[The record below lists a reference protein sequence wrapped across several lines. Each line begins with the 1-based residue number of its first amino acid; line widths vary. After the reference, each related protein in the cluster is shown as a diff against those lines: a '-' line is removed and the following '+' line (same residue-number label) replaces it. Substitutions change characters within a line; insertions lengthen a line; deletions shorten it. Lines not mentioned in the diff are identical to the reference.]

1 MKTES
6 TPDEAYFDRNM
17 AVQALAKVAQK
28 LGYNIGIKDDP
39 EWPILY
45 IDLPTGQV
53 SWHIPKNELIEVFP
67 VYSGKWDGHDLKEK
81 RKRLIDFMGVEK

>member
-39 EWPILY
+39 EITQISFILLF
-45 IDLPTGQV
+45 ISP
-53 SWHIPKNELIEVFP
+53 PP
-67 VYSGKWDGHDLKEK
+67 
-81 RKRLIDFMGVEK
+81 